1 MNWNRCSNKYLDTN
15 AHCSTIDYSQ
25 KVGQN
30 QTLINRWKEK
40 QIVLYPYNGLSWW
53 FSGKEPTCQGRR
65 QQEMQNPYLVQEDP
79 LEEGM
84 TTYSKI
90 LAWKAPWTEKH
101 GGVQSMGWQRIGLD
115 CAHSTSIQWN
125 ISQPYNMNFVLIH
138 PKMYEPWKL
147 MLSER
152 I

>member
-25 KVGQN
+25 KLGQN
-30 QTLINRWKEK
+30 QTLIKRWKEK
-40 QIVLYPYNGLSWW
+40 QIVLYPYNGLPWW

-65 QQEMQNPYLVQEDP
+65 QQKMQSPYPVREDP

-90 LAWKAPWTEKH
+90 LAWKAPWTEEH
-101 GGVQSMGWQRIGLD
+101 GGLQSMGWQRIRLD
-115 CAHSTSIQWN
+115 CTHSTSIQWN

-138 PKMYEPWKL
+138 PKHAWALKTYA
-147 MLSER
+147 
-152 I
+152 